1 MTITWVVPKVLTPT
15 KGHEVGALEFK
26 QKLPSERGRG
36 EREGTQEKDVEGNL
50 NETRI
55 VSFFLN

>member
-36 EREGTQEKDVEGNL
+36 REREHRRKTWRG
-50 NETRI
+50 I
-55 VSFFLN
+55 